1 VSDPRHELGR
11 DAERAVATW
20 LTRCGWLVL
29 GRRQRPLGGAEID
42 IIALDPAG
50 VLVAIEVRARR
61 TRRAG
66 SPAASID
73 RRHVARLRRS
83 LAAHAAVCGH
93 RHTGL
98 RVDIVTAEP
107 DRPRVERWRLVRI
120 PSVG

>member
-20 LTRCGWLVL
+20 LARFGWLVL
-29 GRRQRPLGGAEID
+29 GRRQRPSGGAEID

-50 VLVAIEVRARR
+50 VMVAIEVRARR

-66 SPAASID
+66 SPVASVTS
-73 RRHVARLRRS
+73 RHVARLRQS

-107 DRPRVERWRLVRI
+107 DRAGVGRWRLVRV